1 MKKFITILLLALLVL
16 PFATIAAPVDP
27 GVTLPSNT
35 MTNTGDLFTY
45 ISVALNWFFYALLVL
60 AVIFILMIALNYV
73 MAGGD
78 TGKAKDNGKKLSY
91 VLIGI
96 VIALIAKGLVF
107 VTCNLVTGGQP
118 CRF

>member
-1 MKKFITILLLALLVL
+1 
-16 PFATIAAPVDP
+16 
-27 GVTLPSNT
+27 
-35 MTNTGDLFTY
+35 
-45 ISVALNWFFYALLVL
+45 
-60 AVIFILMIALNYV
+60 MIALNYV